1 MSILIESC
9 NEYLYE
15 NLNTSLLESDSNEDK
30 KSFIQKIKDFF
41 KKIWDWI
48 KNVFYKLIG
57 KSKDKTKE
65 LEEKLKD
72 SKEPTNSNTR
82 AIFDA
87 FYKYSKDD
95 GIDFLEELV
104 NKMDKSHYGYWQE
117 MAEEIAEKREYYE
130 KKEPVL
136 KKQIKEWNIKLNNLN
151 DLKEAN
157 KILDLAKN
165 RVTIIEKKT
174 ADIVNKLYRTG
185 DYETKYS
192 ITVFK
197 QATMY
202 TIRMYNDTI
211 MNINSIIN
219 NTK

>member
-9 NEYLYE
+9 NDYLYE
-15 NLNTSLLESDSNEDK
+15 NLNTSLLESDNNEDK

-65 LEEKLKD
+65 LEGKLKD
-72 SKEPTNSNTR
+72 SKEPTDSNTR
-82 AIFDA
+82 TIFDA

-95 GIDFLEELV
+95 GIDFLEDLV
-104 NKMDKSHYGYWQE
+104 NKMDKSDYGYWQE

-185 DYETKYS
+185 NYETKYS

>member
-65 LEEKLKD
+65 LEKKLKD
-72 SKEPTNSNTR
+72 SKEPTDSNTR
-82 AIFDA
+82 TIFDA

-95 GIDFLEELV
+95 GIDFLEDLV
-104 NKMDKSHYGYWQE
+104 NKMDKSDYGYWQE

-174 ADIVNKLYRTG
+174 TDIINKLYRTG
-185 DYETKYS
+185 NYETKYS

>member
-1 MSILIESC
+1 
-9 NEYLYE
+9 
-15 NLNTSLLESDSNEDK
+15 
-30 KSFIQKIKDFF
+30 
-41 KKIWDWI
+41 
-48 KNVFYKLIG
+48 
-57 KSKDKTKE
+57 
-65 LEEKLKD
+65 
-72 SKEPTNSNTR
+72 
-82 AIFDA
+82 
-87 FYKYSKDD
+87 
-95 GIDFLEELV
+95 
-104 NKMDKSHYGYWQE
+104 MDKSDYGYWQE

-174 ADIVNKLYRTG
+174 ADIINKLYRTG

-211 MNINSIIN
+211 MNINSMIS